1 MNVSKKVAKLVY
13 ERDFY
18 RCAVCSS
25 DSLSIQHRT
34 NRGMGGDPKGYKNV
48 LSNLMALCGLCN
60 GALEADDSFRASGI
74 RNGWKTFEWDD
85 TERVAVH
92 YIWAREWRLL
102 SNDGTYRIVDVSEI
116 TRGKN
121 DAPLVIGK
129 AA

>member
-1 MNVSKKVAKLVY
+1 MNVSKKVALSVY
-13 ERDFY
+13 ERDSY
-18 RCAVCSS
+18 RCAACSS

-60 GALEADDSFRASGI
+60 GALEVDTKFRDTGI

-85 TERVAVH
+85 TERVAVF

-102 SNDGTYRIVDVSEI
+102 SNDGTFRVVDVSEI